1 MQSFIC
7 PFCSLLCDDIR
18 LEIKNNSFVPLNS
31 NCLILK
37 KSLKRKIKDH
47 FPRIK
52 GKKTTMSI
60 AIEELA
66 KLIKKSKSIL
76 FAGMGTDTKG
86 TKVSLDILD
95 KFGGTIDHFSGDS
108 YSKNLK
114 SIQEIGGVYITLS
127 ELKNRSDTIIII
139 QSSGDELP
147 RLFEKYIFSKET
159 INNLK
164 KRKVVFIGNKLPKF
178 IYKNKK
184 SKDFNNNSC

>member
-66 KLIKKSKSIL
+66 KLIKLTKSVKLI
-76 FAGMGTDTKG
+76 KW
-86 TKVSLDILD
+86 
-95 KFGGTIDHFSGDS
+95 
-108 YSKNLK
+108 
-114 SIQEIGGVYITLS
+114 
-127 ELKNRSDTIIII
+127 
-139 QSSGDELP
+139 
-147 RLFEKYIFSKET
+147 FEHNGFL
-159 INNLK
+159 IN
-164 KRKVVFIGNKLPKF
+164 FE
-178 IYKNKK
+178 
-184 SKDFNNNSC
+184 

>member
-1 MQSFIC
+1 MQNFTC

-86 TKVSLDILD
+86 TKASLDILD

-114 SIQEIGGVYITLS
+114 SIQQKTDKFRGFPGYYYCRNFRKYRTPVDLYRNKKMSISFETN
-127 ELKNRSDTIIII
+127 LKNVKE
-139 QSSGDELP
+139 EL
-147 RLFEKYIFSKET
+147 S
-159 INNLK
+159 
-164 KRKVVFIGNKLPKF
+164 
-178 IYKNKK
+178 
-184 SKDFNNNSC
+184 